1 MKNLMMTDNLIDIVF
16 NDCDKAILDQHRS
29 IDSNYTV
36 DKHTIH
42 VSTMATA
49 WKHQSYDNQPLYT
62 DEQML
67 EIFKYVITEMKQ
79 LAIREIRSGISDII
93 LTVESISSNP
103 KYYKQ
108 LQHSIIKYGYEFEIF
123 ITIHL
128 I

>member
-1 MKNLMMTDNLIDIVF
+1 MKNLNMTDNLIDIVF
-16 NDCDKAILDQHRS
+16 KDCDKAILEYCT
-29 IDSNYTV
+29 IDSHYTF
-36 DKHTIH
+36 DNHNIH
-42 VSTMATA
+42 ISTMATA
-49 WKHQSYDNQPLYT
+49 WKHQSYIKQPPYT

-67 EIFKYVITEMKQ
+67 DIFKYVITEMKQ